1 MSTFVT
7 FAQFGK
13 IKENIDIRTA
23 IGRGKDYQYQ
33 INDIR
38 KIDKATNYKKYK
50 DLKDK
55 MPVYTPSCVCEG
67 ETLKF
72 KNITHINNV
81 IAIDIDADDNPTL
94 SVDKMK
100 EIVTK
105 LPYVRYCAKS
115 VGGKGIYCLVPFK
128 KEYANKD
135 NFKEVFLSLQKDFAE
150 MGIVIDK
157 QCWNIN
163 RPRYVSYD
171 DMEYWNNKCIIYE
184 KKITIPT
191 RNRPLSLPN
200 TAKGVRAKEI
210 GQIKKI
216 TQKDK
221 NKLRMVFDDIIANNI
236 IVTNCHKDTLTLCNI
251 FYNAF
256 GYDGLKYVQI
266 LRQQRKGYDPDKL
279 DNTFEY
285 VANADY
291 PTCTIGL
298 FYDMYKKAKNNTL
311 N

>member
-1 MSTFVT
+1 MNTFVT

-55 MPVYTPSCVCEG
+55 MPVFTPSCVCEG

-105 LPYVRYCAKS
+105 LPYVRYCSLS
-115 VGGKGIYCLVPFK
+115 VGGKGIYCLVPFL

-135 NFKEVFLSLQKDFAE
+135 NFKEVFLSLQKDFKE
-150 MGIVIDK
+150 VGIIIDK

-171 DMEYWNNKCIIYE
+171 DNEYWNDKCILYN
-184 KKITIPT
+184 KKITIPIN
-191 RNRPLSLPN
+191 NRPQISTNTNKSNSLKMGADRP
-200 TAKGVRAKEI
+200 
-210 GQIKKI
+210 I

-221 NKLRMVFDDIIANNI
+221 NKLRMVFDDIMRNNI
-236 IVTNCHKDTLTLCNI
+236 IVTRCHTDTLTLCNI
-251 FYNAF
+251 FYHAF
-256 GYDGLKYVQI
+256 GYDGLKCVQI
-266 LRQQRKGYDPDKL
+266 LRQQRKGYDPYKL
-279 DNTFEY
+279 NDTFDY
-285 VANADY
+285 VANSDY
-291 PTCTIGL
+291 PKCTIGL
-298 FYDMYKKAKNNTL
+298 FFSMYQQSKNNTL

>member
-38 KIDKATNYKKYK
+38 QIDKATNYKKYK

-171 DMEYWNNKCIIYE
+171 DMEYI
-184 KKITIPT
+184 
-191 RNRPLSLPN
+191 
-200 TAKGVRAKEI
+200 
-210 GQIKKI
+210 
-216 TQKDK
+216 
-221 NKLRMVFDDIIANNI
+221 
-236 IVTNCHKDTLTLCNI
+236 
-251 FYNAF
+251 
-256 GYDGLKYVQI
+256 
-266 LRQQRKGYDPDKL
+266 
-279 DNTFEY
+279 
-285 VANADY
+285 
-291 PTCTIGL
+291 
-298 FYDMYKKAKNNTL
+298 
-311 N
+311 